1 MIEEISKL
9 VFYFELDC
17 PNCHNKM
24 KVSHAVIEEK
34 SGELFCALC
43 GKDLKVPSH
52 ESLVS
57 AAKFLNDYVGDSVNA
72 KYINLVLNER
82 FALGDDT
89 PPAH

>member
-24 KVSHAVIEEK
+24 KVSHEVIGDK
-34 SGELFCALC
+34 CGELFCALC

-57 AAKFLNDYVGDSVNA
+57 AAKVINDYVGDSINA
-72 KYINLVLNER
+72 KYINLVINEK
-82 FALGDDT
+82 FAVEDNT
-89 PPAH
+89 PAAH